1 MRHWYPTASC
11 NDAVGDLEEDTQEGQ
26 EHSTQHGE
34 IAGRLTTHTQRT
46 AQSVRRSDHEA
57 GEIRRTSVRIK
68 GANASVA
75 CLSNFWVVSSHQH
88 ATRRRTARQSRTSV
102 AVLVGSLSR
111 HGLTYAQTHTHT
123 LYTVSIDAQE
133 STTAVHRQTAAS
145 VAASAK
151 CVISLLKN
159 LQSWTPRRRGRTSR
173 VQTSGTR
180 RQPQPPL
187 AIDDNPNYNRLR
199 LPNTRGALLLPPTTK
214 GGR

>member
-1 MRHWYPTASC
+1 MSGHDSRGTQQHPQKS
-11 NDAVGDLEEDTQEGQ
+11 DTPRRTRPGTRPSQP
-26 EHSTQHGE
+26 
-34 IAGRLTTHTQRT
+34 RT
-46 AQSVRRSDHEA
+46 A
-57 GEIRRTSVRIK
+57 IRRTSVRIK

-88 ATRRRTARQSRTSV
+88 ATRRRTAKQSRTSV

-199 LPNTRGALLLPPTTK
+199 LPNTHGAPLLLPTTK